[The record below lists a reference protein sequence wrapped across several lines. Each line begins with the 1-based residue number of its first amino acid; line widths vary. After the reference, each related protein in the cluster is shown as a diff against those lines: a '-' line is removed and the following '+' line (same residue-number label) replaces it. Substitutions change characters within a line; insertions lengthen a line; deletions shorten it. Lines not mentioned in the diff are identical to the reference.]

1 MKLWQKLGG
10 VLFYSHII
18 RRFCKQ
24 TSTATE
30 VDLMMS
36 TQRTTRRSSS
46 SSSRRSR
53 SSWAAA
59 AAAADDDDDDDDD
72 AAESSLRARTTVLTS
87 SLKDCSM
94 VVSRVVWQNVGFTS
108 PWGVSEW
115 GCRLTADCIVWEPA
129 FRDAR
134 GDGCCKAESIV
145 PLRMSA

>member
-59 AAAADDDDDDDDD
+59 AAAADDDDDDD